1 MQKGAKGSQVVT
13 WGKNLARRAIINM
26 PDLRIQCRAHIDF

>member
-13 WGKNLARRAIINM
+13 WGKNLARRGGCSKLCVN
-26 PDLRIQCRAHIDF
+26 